1 MRPLLALSLLVLLA
15 VALLRRR
22 PAAGA
27 APEPDRAPAASRLGW
42 LGIGLMAAFAAAM
55 ALSSILLD
63 RHRVYDDAYMS
74 FRYAQH
80 LAEGVGLRWNPGE
93 APVEGYTNL
102 LLVVLVAPFVRL
114 GVDPM
119 LASRVIGVVSALGLA
134 ALSGARTRQHAPAA
148 LAAAVAVTCLASNN
162 AFTIVML
169 GLETVLF
176 AALVFLAF
184 HLATRHFATGALRPL
199 AAAAL
204 TLFAAFLTRP
214 EALILA
220 VLVSAVSVLPPWR
233 RGGLRAHALAMGLG
247 FWVPLAAY
255 LAWKQAYF
263 GSLLPNPAFV
273 KAGAHGLVVASG
285 VSSVMGFLTENWRLA
300 CAALVAVLLPVRD
313 EAEGRGRLLAA
324 LFVAAYAVF
333 FLRID
338 TLMDDHF
345 RFLFPVAPFLF
356 ELARP
361 GVERAHAAWLA
372 GRRAEVAAVAVLVF
386 ALAVPPRETM
396 AAILRAARGRVD
408 FAAGVSTEGHPH
420 GYHLQRKARTLAQY
434 PGIGGVLIA
443 SVDAGVIAFDSGAR
457 HLDTVGLNDR
467 VIARERDL
475 ARLTAYFFGQKP
487 TIVFQRARQDGTL
500 ITYGHGPLGNT
511 AQWAA
516 HPGWNDYVYAGSID
530 DVDPSRH
537 EMHLFLRKD
546 APDAPA
552 LLQFLRGRVVDR
564 VHERPPIA
572 LGTRP
577 MASALDQD
585 ASSTSTQSEA
595 PSALG
600 PGGAS

>member
-15 VALLRRR
+15 AAFLRRR
-22 PAAGA
+22 P
-27 APEPDRAPAASRLGW
+27 EAPAPGDPERPAPLAW
-42 LGIGLMAAFAAAM
+42 LAIALMGALAAALAAAFV
-55 ALSSILLD
+55 LLD

-80 LAEGVGLRWNPGE
+80 LAQGVGLRWNAGE

-102 LLVVLVAPFVRL
+102 LLVLLVAPFVRM
-114 GVDPM
+114 GIDPM
-119 LASRVIGVVSALGLA
+119 LVSRVVGAPSAVFLA
-134 ALSGARTRQHAPAA
+134 ALAGARTRNQAPLPVALAVATTA
-148 LAAAVAVTCLASNN
+148 LAATN

-176 AALVFLAF
+176 AALVYLGF
-184 HLATRHFATGALRPL
+184 HLATRHFATGAPRDLVL
-199 AAAAL
+199 CGVA
-204 TLFAAFLTRP
+204 LFAGFLARP
-214 EALILA
+214 EALLLA
-220 VLVSAVSVLPPWR
+220 GLVSAVSLVPAWR
-233 RGGLRAHALAMGLG
+233 AGALRRHLLAMGLS
-247 FWVPLAAY
+247 FWVPLALY
-255 LAWKQAYF
+255 LAWKQLYF
-263 GSLLPNPAFV
+263 GSVLPNPAFV

-285 VSSVMGFLTENWRLA
+285 VSSVMGFLAENWRLA
-300 CAALVAVLLPVRD
+300 CAALVAAVLPVRD

-324 LFVAAYAVF
+324 LFVAVYAVF
-333 FLRID
+333 FIRID

-361 GVERAHAAWLA
+361 GVARAHAAWLGVRRWEA
-372 GRRAEVAAVAVLVF
+372 GAVAVLVF
-386 ALAVPPRETM
+386 AMAVPPREAM
-396 AAILRAARGRVD
+396 AALLRAARGQVD
-408 FAAGVSTEGHPH
+408 FAAGVSTEGYPH
-420 GYHLQRKARTLAQY
+420 GYHLQQKARTLAEY
-434 PGIGGVLIA
+434 PGIAGVLIA
-443 SVDAGVIAFDSGAR
+443 SVDAGVLAFNSGAR

-475 ARLTAYFFGQKP
+475 SRLTAYFFGRRP
-487 TIVFQRARQDGTL
+487 AIIFQRARRDGTL

-511 AQWAA
+511 ALWAA

-546 APDAPA
+546 APGAAA
-552 LLQFLRGRVVDR
+552 LLSFLRTRVVDR

-577 MASALDQD
+577 MAVALDQD
-585 ASSTSTQSEA
+585 ASSTSTQSPE
-595 PSALG
+595 PSALA